1 MATNPLNTTFLV
13 GNGFSD
19 SGLSNVDLLIQ
30 AYRRTRQ
37 PALDALTTKQTTLEK
52 RQAFMN
58 TLRSKLEALQ
68 SAADTF
74 LQSGAATKFQARSV
88 SVSDSTVLAA
98 TAADGAALGSAMV
111 KVNRLATSDILQS
124 ARMVLANP
132 AGLSAGTKSFTIAGK
147 SYNITL
153 DGTETYEGLMNNI
166 VQAINADSTS
176 NVTATLVKDSATTG
190 RLSLTAKTTGA
201 SGAIT
206 YTDSGGVL
214 QALGLDS
221 SIKQTTGTTTLSV
234 EGVATT
240 NSSTISFS
248 PSGNKRFTINGTA
261 IYAFVGTSQN
271 ASTLMNNLA
280 TAINNAGAG
289 VTATV
294 QSLGGGK
301 SRLVITNNAPG
312 GELSIVDDSGVLG
325 TIGIGTQTLRDERTK
340 ATATAAGYAAGT
352 ASDLEASVTI
362 NGVTITRSSNTISDA
377 ISGVTLTLLKAQ
389 QTGDGAVS
397 VTTGVGADQV
407 ASTLQPLLDAYND
420 VLRYIKDN
428 IKTLGGDAALRSFQS
443 ELRSLSSRTFSGPL
457 TSLADVGIKIA
468 SDGTLSINDKNLL
481 RQKLET
487 NATDVAALFTSSG
500 SFSDVI
506 VNSIT
511 NMVGSEGMLQTRSHS
526 LTQQIKR
533 VSDQRK
539 ALQARID
546 KEVEQ
551 QRREYTKLQ
560 ELFYTLQGQMS
571 QYSSYIKQ

>member
-37 PALDALTTKQTTLEK
+37 PALDALTTKQTALEK

-88 SVSDSTVLAA
+88 SVSDSTVLSA
-98 TAADGAALGSAMV
+98 TAADGAALGGAMV

-124 ARMVLANP
+124 ASMVLVNA
-132 AGLSAGTKSFTIAGK
+132 AGLSAGVKSFTIAGN

-153 DGTETYEGLMNNI
+153 DGTETYEGLMNKI
-166 VQAINADSTS
+166 VQAINTDSTS
-176 NVTATLVKDSATTG
+176 NVIASLVTDSAITG

-206 YTDSGGVL
+206 YTDPNGVL

-234 EGVATT
+234 QGVATT

-248 PSGNKRFTINGTA
+248 TSGNKRLTINGTA

-271 ASTLMNNLA
+271 AITLMNNLA

-294 QSLGGGK
+294 QSVGGGQ

-325 TIGIGTQTLRDERTK
+325 TIGIGTQTLRDERTR
-340 ATATAAGYAAGT
+340 ATATTAGYAAGT
-352 ASDLEASVTI
+352 ASDLDASVTI

-377 ISGVTLTLLKAQ
+377 ISGVTLTLRKAQ
-389 QTGDGAVS
+389 QTGDAAVS
-397 VTTGVGADQV
+397 VTTGVGSDQV
-407 ASTLQPLLDAYND
+407 ASTLQPLLDAYNG

-428 IKTLGGDAALRSFQS
+428 IKTLGGDAALRSFRS
-443 ELRSLSSRTFSGPL
+443 ELRSLSTRTFSGPL
-457 TSLADVGIKIA
+457 TSLADAGIKIA
-468 SDGTLSINDKNLL
+468 SDGTLTIDNKDLL

-487 NATDVAALFTSSG
+487 NATAVAALFTGSG

-506 VNSIT
+506 VNSIA
-511 NMVGSEGMLQTRSHS
+511 NMVGSEGMLQTRSNS

-533 VSDQRK
+533 VSDQKK
-539 ALQARID
+539 ALQARIE

-571 QYSSYIKQ
+571 QYSSYIRQ

>member
-132 AGLSAGTKSFTIAGK
+132 SGLSAGTTSFTIAGK

-190 RLSLTAKTTGA
+190 MLSLTAKTTGA

-221 SIKQTTGTTTLSV
+221 SIKQTTGTTPLSV

-240 NSSTISFS
+240 HSSTIGFS
-248 PSGNKRFTINGTA
+248 TSGNKRSAIDWTA

-271 ASTLMNNLA
+271 AITLMSNLA

-294 QSLGGGK
+294 QSLGGGQ

-340 ATATAAGYAAGT
+340 ATATTAGYAAGT
-352 ASDLEASVTI
+352 ASDLDASVTI

-397 VTTGVGADQV
+397 VTTGVVADQV

-468 SDGTLSINDKNLL
+468 SDGTLSINNKNLL
-481 RQKLET
+481 REKLET

-571 QYSSYIKQ
+571 HY